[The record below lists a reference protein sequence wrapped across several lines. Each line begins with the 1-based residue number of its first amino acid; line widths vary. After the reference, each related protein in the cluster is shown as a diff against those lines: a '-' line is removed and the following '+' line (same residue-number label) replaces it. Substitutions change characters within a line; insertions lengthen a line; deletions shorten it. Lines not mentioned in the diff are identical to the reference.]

1 MEDYSKNELAEIRKK
16 LSEIESKIE
25 DFKEGGGSLQ
35 AESYQDLTARYD
47 DLAEKIEDISKK
59 QATTLKILT
68 VIQQQS
74 SGLKVALNNLEDMME
89 GEDTEKAPRGSRKKG
104 IPEKS
109 SSGKIF
115 KYFMGFVI
123 IVIAFIMVNR
133 WITAYLNR
141 NWSPHSK
148 NVPGIYESLETAGSE
163 SGRSIPE
170 PSRPYADDI
179 QSKIDEKL
187 DAIVPKSEAEQSDE
201 VIHSETLPISG
212 EIIDIFVPRVLI
224 LNGCGV
230 SGIAARLS
238 QHLTRNGIRVVDS
251 KNADNF
257 NYPLTI
263 VYSTSDN
270 PQDHIWL
277 ELIGLRPNT
286 VKPLNNERDNANT
299 VIILGKDYRTLS
311 IF

>member
-16 LSEIESKIE
+16 LAEIENEIKESKDE
-25 DFKEGGGSLQ
+25 GGSLQ
-35 AESYQDLTARYD
+35 AEAFQDLTAKYD
-47 DLAEKIEDISKK
+47 DLSEKIEDISKK
-59 QATTLKILT
+59 QATSLKILT
-68 VIQQQS
+68 VLQQQS
-74 SGLKVALNNLEDMME
+74 SGLKVAMNNLEDMME
-89 GEDTEKAPRGSRKKG
+89 GVETEKSPGSSRKKG

-109 SSGKIF
+109 SRGKIF
-115 KYFMGFVI
+115 KYVMGFVI
-123 IVIAFIMVNR
+123 IVFAFIMVNR

-141 NWSPHSK
+141 NWSPHSQ
-148 NVPGIYESLETAGSE
+148 NVPGIYESLETAGGE
-163 SGRSIPE
+163 SGKSVTDPT
-170 PSRPYADDI
+170 RPYTDDI

-187 DAIVPKSEAEQSDE
+187 DAIVPDREPEQRVAETHTR
-201 VIHSETLPISG
+201 ILPETEELI
-212 EIIDIFVPRVLI
+212 EIFVPRVMI

-238 QHLTRNGIRVVDS
+238 QHLTRNGILVIDS

-270 PQDHIWL
+270 PQDHVWL
-277 ELIGLRPNT
+277 ELIGIQPNT
-286 VKPLNNERDNANT
+286 VKTLSSERDNANT
-299 VIILGKDYRTLS
+299 VIILGKDYKTLS

>member
-16 LSEIESKIE
+16 LSEIESEIKE
-25 DFKEGGGSLQ
+25 SKEEGGCLQ
-35 AESYQDLTARYD
+35 ADAYQDLTGRYD

-68 VIQQQS
+68 VLQQQS

-104 IPEKS
+104 IPEKK
-109 SSGKIF
+109 SSGRIF
-115 KYFMGFVI
+115 KYTMGFVV
-123 IVIAFIMVNR
+123 IVFAFIMVNR

-141 NWSPHSK
+141 SWSPRDQ
-148 NVPGIYESLETAGSE
+148 NIPGIYESLETPEGDRRTAV
-163 SGRSIPE
+163 PE

-187 DAIVPKSEAEQSDE
+187 DAIIPKTEADQSDE
-201 VIHSETLPISG
+201 VTHPVTPPVSR

-230 SGIAARLS
+230 PGIAARLS
-238 QHLTRNGIRVVDS
+238 KHLSRNGIRVVDS

-277 ELIGLRPNT
+277 ELIGIQPKT
-286 VKPLNNERDNANT
+286 VKHLNSERDNANT
-299 VIILGKDYRTLS
+299 VIILGKDYRSLS